1 MRVPVHSLFLPL
13 GCEIGF
19 GAIFLFDPIVTAIPA
34 AGILEP
40 MPPTDSEIARACET
54 LLATAA
60 LDEITLRQ
68 VRVTLEQQFGTSI
81 SRLKVIEVI
90 GAPHVDFSTVPG
102 CCLRD
107 KRPFL
112 KETILRVYVENEGNT

>member
-1 MRVPVHSLFLPL
+1 
-13 GCEIGF
+13 
-19 GAIFLFDPIVTAIPA
+19 
-34 AGILEP
+34 
-40 MPPTDSEIARACET
+40 MPPTDPEIERACET

-90 GAPHVDFSTVPG
+90 GAPHDDFSPLPG

-112 KETILRVYVENEGNT
+112 KETILRVYVEKDTGPSPTTHFKKT

>member
-1 MRVPVHSLFLPL
+1 
-13 GCEIGF
+13 
-19 GAIFLFDPIVTAIPA
+19 
-34 AGILEP
+34 

-81 SRLKVIEVI
+81 SRKVIEVI
-90 GAPHVDFSTVPG
+90 GVLMMISQRCQGVACAISGHS
-102 CCLRD
+102 
-107 KRPFL
+107 
-112 KETILRVYVENEGNT
+112 

>member
-1 MRVPVHSLFLPL
+1 
-13 GCEIGF
+13 
-19 GAIFLFDPIVTAIPA
+19 
-34 AGILEP
+34 
-40 MPPTDSEIARACET
+40 MPPTDPEIERACET

-81 SRLKVIEVI
+81 SRE
-90 GAPHVDFSTVPG
+90 GDRRPHDDFSTVPG

-112 KETILRVYVENEGNT
+112 KETILRVYVEKDTGPSPTTH

>member
-1 MRVPVHSLFLPL
+1 MCCR
-13 GCEIGF
+13 
-19 GAIFLFDPIVTAIPA
+19 
-34 AGILEP
+34 
-40 MPPTDSEIARACET
+40 MPPPTNPEIARACET

-90 GAPHVDFSTVPG
+90 GAPHDDFSPLPG

-112 KETILRVYVENEGNT
+112 KETILRVYVEKEGNT

>member
-1 MRVPVHSLFLPL
+1 
-13 GCEIGF
+13 
-19 GAIFLFDPIVTAIPA
+19 
-34 AGILEP
+34 
-40 MPPTDSEIARACET
+40 MPPTDPEIERACET

-90 GAPHVDFSTVPG
+90 GVLMMISQRCQGVACATSGHS
-102 CCLRD
+102 
-107 KRPFL
+107 
-112 KETILRVYVENEGNT
+112 